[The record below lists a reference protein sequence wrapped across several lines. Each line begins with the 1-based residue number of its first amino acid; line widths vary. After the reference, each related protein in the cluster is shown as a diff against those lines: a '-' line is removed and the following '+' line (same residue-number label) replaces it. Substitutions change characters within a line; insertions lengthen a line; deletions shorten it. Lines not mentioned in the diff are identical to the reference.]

1 MPQLLWQRLFL
12 MTSAMAFSTTA
23 AIARPAALHW
33 ERIHVY
39 HLAPSVLFAKLGLTH
54 STKNGHTRD
63 GKHGI
68 ADPTFPPGLTDVVPS
83 DLDKLLLARGTTG
96 GLSLFR
102 SRVAAADVPSLPL
115 HLHAELTQRQEGSET
130 PFGTLDLE
138 NKGDGLPIQLS
149 LGEGDSARVYQV
161 MTRTNADGTVW
172 VACRISLPLPP
183 SPVAPAEG
191 AAPGAVFV
199 PARVWT
205 DPLSRRIHL
214 GETAVFEDLASFR
227 KTVGRKL
234 GTTGTDT
241 NDDYTLRITPTP
253 LAATVNATIPSAP
266 VPNPPPSNHP

>member
-1 MPQLLWQRLFL
+1 MPHLRWQRLFL
-12 MTSAMAFSTTA
+12 LTSAMTLSTGA

-39 HLAPSVLFAKLGLTH
+39 HIAPSVLFAKLGLTH

-63 GKHGI
+63 GKHGV

-83 DLDKLLLARGTTG
+83 DMDKLLLARGTTG

-115 HLHAELTQRQEGSET
+115 HLHAELSWRHDGEES
-130 PFGTLDLE
+130 PFGTLDMGD
-138 NKGDGLPIQLS
+138 KGDGLPSQLS
-149 LGEGDSARVYQV
+149 LGDGDSARVYQIT
-161 MTRTNADGTVW
+161 TRTNADGTLW

-183 SPVAPAEG
+183 PPVTPAEG
-191 AAPGAVFV
+191 TAPAAVFV

-205 DPLSRRIHL
+205 DPLSRKIRL

-227 KTVGRKL
+227 QAAGRKL
-234 GTTGTDT
+234 GTTGSDT
-241 NDDYTLRITPTP
+241 NDDYTLRVTPTP
-253 LAATVNATIPSAP
+253 IGAAVNTPPVAAP
-266 VPNPPPSNHP
+266 TLPTPTHL